1 MMLQKWR
8 VLALIAIMSTV
19 AIAAAAIAIAVLYD
33 AAVEVER
40 KRLAESAQSQARW
53 IETMARFEIMNS
65 VRDPQHAELVT
76 LNQFFEAHSGYEVF
90 AETGET
96 VLARR
101 EGDQI
106 VFLMRHGTGTLV
118 ADDRLPFDF
127 KRAQPMHRALQ
138 GLSGTMIG
146 IDHDGVR
153 VLAAYEPVDVL
164 DLGIVSKIDITEVR
178 APFVRAGLM
187 VAGISFG
194 LVVVGAWLLVAISQP
209 MIRDLQEH
217 SRHLERVVR
226 ALRDSEERF
235 RHTFEQAA
243 VGVAHI
249 GLDGGFLRFNSRL
262 CDVTGYAADELM
274 GMRAHELS
282 HPDDLEAVASDI
294 ASIISGGLGTLSSER
309 RYLRKDG
316 TAVWVDNTMS
326 LVRDEQG
333 QPCYLIAMVADAT
346 ARKVGEAELAAS
358 QRELALHNAVAEV
371 FLTVPDDQMYE
382 KVLQPVMTFLESR
395 AGIFAYIDD
404 DGDLVV
410 PSMRLTLPE
419 RSSDD
424 RDPVVI
430 PRESWGDAW
439 GEALVHRRSVL
450 ANRAE
455 PAQPGHP
462 PTSRSIVVPI
472 IDRDELIG
480 LLEVANRERDYTEE
494 HLREMEEIANHVGP
508 ILHARLVRDRLERE
522 RDAFNRALVTSENR
536 YRAIVQQ
543 QTEFVARFL
552 PDGTLTFVNEAL
564 CRYSGRDAFELIGQS
579 LWRFMSD
586 EMRSRSEA
594 HLGSLSP
601 DRPGGENEITWTVP
615 DGTTRWLSFVNTALF
630 DSQGRLIEYQ
640 SVGRDVTD
648 RHDREVALERAL
660 AEKEI
665 LLKEIHHRVKNNM
678 AVISS
683 LLSLHERGIA
693 DPTAREVFQAMRGR
707 IKTMSLVHEQLYRSG
722 DFKHIDLGAYFGQVA
737 RMLVQSQDDASG
749 RIKVVREISNVTLDL
764 ERAIPC
770 GLILTEL
777 VSNALKHAFPEG
789 REGTVRISLSER
801 GAGEVE
807 LAVEDDGIGY
817 DAAAT
822 SGFGLHM
829 VGLLVQ
835 QINGTIDHD
844 VDAGRRVVVR
854 FPLRSP

>member
-1 MMLQKWR
+1 MKRQR
-8 VLALIAIMSTV
+8 RILALIAIMV
-19 AIAAAAIAIAVLYD
+19 AVTIAAAGIAIFLLYRTT
-33 AAVEVER
+33 VEVER
-40 KRLAESAQSQARW
+40 KRLTESAQSQARW
-53 IETMARFEIMNS
+53 IESMARFEIMNNL
-65 VRDPQHAELVT
+65 RDSHEAELAT
-76 LNQFFEAHSGYEVF
+76 LTQFFEAHAGYEVF
-90 AETGET
+90 AKTGET

-101 EGDQI
+101 DGDEI
-106 VFLMRHGTGTLV
+106 AFLMRHGTETLE
-118 ADDRLPFDF
+118 AADRLPFDF

-153 VLAAYEPVDVL
+153 VLAAYEPVAVL
-164 DLGIVSKIDITEVR
+164 DLGIVSKIDMAEVR
-178 APFVRAGLM
+178 APFVRAGLLA
-187 VAGISFG
+187 VVISMG
-194 LVVVGAWLLVAISQP
+194 LVVAGAWLFVAISRP
-209 MIRDLQEH
+209 MIRDLEEH
-217 SRHLERVVR
+217 SRHLERMVH
-226 ALRDSEERF
+226 ALRESEERF

-243 VGVAHI
+243 VGIAHVTP
-249 GLDGGFLRFNSRL
+249 DGDFVRFNSRF
-262 CDVTGYAADELM
+262 CEVTGYTADELK
-274 GMRAHELS
+274 GMRAQQLS
-282 HPDDLEAVASDI
+282 HPEDAEAAAATVARALSGELE
-294 ASIISGGLGTLSSER
+294 TFSSER
-309 RYLRKDG
+309 RFLRKDG
-316 TAVWVDNTMS
+316 TAVWVDNTVS
-326 LVRDEQG
+326 LVRDEHG
-333 QPCYLIAMVADAT
+333 QPRYLIAMVADAT
-346 ARKVGEAELAAS
+346 ARKQGEAELAAS

-371 FLTVPDDQMYE
+371 FLTVPDNQMYQR
-382 KVLQPVMTFLESR
+382 VLQQVMTFLESR
-395 AGIFAYIDD
+395 AGIFGYIDD

-410 PSMRLTLPE
+410 PSMQLTLPA
-419 RSSDD
+419 RSSVD

-430 PRESWGDAW
+430 PRESWGEAW
-439 GEALVHRRSVL
+439 GEVLVHRRSAL
-450 ANRAE
+450 ANRPE
-455 PAQPGHP
+455 PAQPGKP

-480 LLEVANRERDYTEE
+480 LLAVANRDRDYTEE
-494 HLREMEEIANHVGP
+494 HLRELEGIANHVGP

-564 CRYSGRDAFELIGQS
+564 CRYSGRDVFELIGQS

-586 EMRSRSEA
+586 EMRRKSQL
-594 HLGSLSP
+594 HLETLTP
-601 DRPGGENEITWTVP
+601 NQPAGENEITWTTS
-615 DGTTRWLSFVNTALF
+615 DGTTRWVSFINTALF
-630 DSQGRLIEYQ
+630 DDRGSLVEYQ

-683 LLSLHERGIA
+683 LLSLHERGIE
-693 DPTAREVFQAMRGR
+693 DPAAREVFQAMRGR

-722 DFKHIDLGAYFGQVA
+722 DFKHIDLGVYIGQVA

-749 RIKVVREISNVTLDL
+749 RITVVREISNVTLDL

-789 REGTVRISLSER
+789 RQGTVRVSLGER

-807 LAVEDDGIGY
+807 LAVEDDGIGH

-835 QINGTIDHD
+835 QIGGTIEHD
-844 VDAGRRVVVR
+844 VGAGRRVVVR